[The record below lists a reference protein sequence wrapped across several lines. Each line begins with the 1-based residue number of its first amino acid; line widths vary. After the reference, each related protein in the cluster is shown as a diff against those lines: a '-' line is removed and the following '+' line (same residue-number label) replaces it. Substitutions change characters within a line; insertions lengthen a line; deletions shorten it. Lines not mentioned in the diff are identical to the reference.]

1 MSAVTGDRA
10 PARPSRRRILH
21 LRQETIESM
30 FGYAYTIL
38 MTDLLLVLANLP
50 LAVLLFVSR
59 DALQAWPTVLLL
71 SLTLAPSLA
80 GAFEVFRRMRG
91 EEPPRPFAAFWHGYR
106 SRGGAAALLGLVTA
120 LVIGFVL
127 YDGAILTGTVWA
139 PLLAPTLAV
148 VAAWA
153 MATCTSALAGLV
165 LYPQVSVRAIV
176 KAAVYL
182 SVRRWYFSVFALV
195 LLGISTAAVI
205 VQPVLGA
212 LVPGLLLYVVFAN
225 AEFAFRR
232 AVEAEIAGTA

>member
-1 MSAVTGDRA
+1 MSAVAGQRASRA
-10 PARPSRRRILH
+10 PRRGILRF
-21 LRQETIESM
+21 RQETMESM

-50 LAVLLFVSR
+50 LAVLLFVAH

-80 GAFEVFRRMRG
+80 GAFEVYRRMRG
-91 EEPPRPFAAFWHGYR
+91 DAPPRPFAAFWHGYR
-106 SRGGAAALLGLVTA
+106 SRGAPAALLGLATA

-148 VAAWA
+148 VAACA
-153 MATCTSALAGLV
+153 LVTCTSAVAGLV
-165 LYPQVSVRAIV
+165 LYPQASVRAIV

-182 SVRRWYFSVFALV
+182 SVRRWYFSVFALA
-195 LLGISTAAVI
+195 LLGISAAAVL

-232 AVEAEIAGTA
+232 ALES

>member
-1 MSAVTGDRA
+1 MSAVTDDRA
-10 PARPSRRRILH
+10 PARPPRRRIRH
-21 LRQETIESM
+21 LRQETMESM
-30 FGYAYTIL
+30 FGYAYAIL

-50 LAVLLFVSR
+50 LAVLLVVAH
-59 DALQAWPTVLLL
+59 DALQAWPTVLLA

-91 EEPPRPFAAFWHGYR
+91 DEPARPFAAFWHGYR
-106 SRGGAAALLGLVTA
+106 SRGAAAALLGVATG

-127 YDGAILTGTVWA
+127 YDAAVFAGTVWA

-148 VAAWA
+148 VAVWA
-153 MATCTSALAGLV
+153 LVTCTTAVAGLV
-165 LYPQVSVRAIV
+165 LYPHVSVRAIV

-182 SVRRWYFSVFALV
+182 SVRRWYFSIAALV
-195 LLGISTAAVI
+195 LLGTSAAAVV

-225 AEFAFRR
+225 AAFAFRR
-232 AVEAEIAGTA
+232 AVEAEAAGAA